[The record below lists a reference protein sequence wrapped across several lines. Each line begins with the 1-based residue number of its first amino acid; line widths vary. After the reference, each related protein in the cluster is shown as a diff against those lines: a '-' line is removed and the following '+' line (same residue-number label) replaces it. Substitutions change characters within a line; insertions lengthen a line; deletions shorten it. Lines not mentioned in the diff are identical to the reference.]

1 MRDQNPGRNRAFR
14 PLAGA
19 GLATLAASLLPA
31 CSSPVGNGVGPVSLA
46 LSAANGTTVTV
57 QGVTRI
63 YQCFAGGVTALLYF
77 SDGTSGNFTNRVKW
91 SSSNP
96 GVVRVSNGDI
106 PAPDGSG
113 VYAAGTLVPIA
124 PGNAQ
129 ISATYSTLTQ
139 TMPVS
144 VGVASNFTIKRVD
157 QSVPTPVSAASLGV
171 GTAEQFRVS
180 AVTDDVEKDV
190 TAFARWTIGGSSA
203 TVSSAGVVSA
213 LGAGGPSPLTASFL
227 NCDNTASAD
236 ITVANITGIEIAPE
250 FGSDPLLL
258 GNSEKINVLA
268 DLDNGVKQDVSLQ
281 SVLTSTD
288 GTIANFLNNILVPVA
303 AGTVTVQAALNN
315 TYMAPDQTVT
325 VTSSTLTGLTVS
337 PTSAVLRAGSDQYV
351 RFQATGTFQNGQT
364 QDVSRAVTWAVLD
377 TTLAT
382 INNDKATA
390 GFATPNA
397 SLIGQTTV
405 TATPLL
411 TDSTAG
417 VASATLTVDSAANP
431 SSP

>member
-1 MRDQNPGRNRAFR
+1 MRDQNPGRNLAFR
-14 PLAGA
+14 PLAGR
-19 GLATLAASLLPA
+19 TLAMLVATALA
-31 CSSPVGNGVGPVSLA
+31 GCGSPVGNGVGPVSLA
-46 LSAANGTTVTV
+46 LSASTGTEVTV
-57 QGVTRI
+57 QGVTRV

-91 SSSNP
+91 VSSNP

-129 ISATYSTLTQ
+129 ISASYSTLTQ

-157 QSVPTPVSAASLGV
+157 QSVPTAVTDVSLGA

-180 AVTDDVEKDV
+180 AITDDVEKDV
-190 TAFARWTIGGSSA
+190 TQFARWTIGGSSA
-203 TVSSAGVVSA
+203 SVSTAGVVSA
-213 LGAGGPSPLTASFL
+213 LGAGGPNPLTASFL
-227 NCDNTASAD
+227 NCDNTASAN

-250 FGSDPLLL
+250 FGTDPLLL
-258 GNSEKINVLA
+258 GNYEKINVLA
-268 DLDNGVKQDVSLQ
+268 DLDNGEKQDVSLQ

-303 AGTVTVQAALNN
+303 TGTVTVQAALNN
-315 TYMAPDQTVT
+315 TYSAVDQTVT
-325 VTSSTLTGLTVS
+325 VTSATLTGVS
-337 PTSAVLRAGSDQYV
+337 VTPPNAVLRAGSDQIGHFRAV
-351 RFQATGTFQNGQT
+351 GTFQNGQT
-364 QDVSRAVTWAVLD
+364 QDITRAVTWAVLD
-377 TTLAT
+377 TTLAS
-382 INNDKATA
+382 ISNDKATA

-397 SLIGQTTV
+397 SLVGQTTV

-411 TDSTAG
+411 TDSTAT

-431 SSP
+431 AGP